1 MSIKEKLKLN
11 KIDGAKAL
19 NIAAIVLSVLL
30 LPILLI
36 NCILLIESMVKPNE
50 VPSIGKMTPLIVLT
64 ESMEPEIQAGD
75 LIICENIKAGN
86 VTEGDVISFV
96 DPEGNGSSV
105 VTHRVIGLVHE
116 DGALV
121 GFRTQGDNN
130 DIEDRLTVPVE
141 NLVGIWTGKR
151 VGGIGRVILFTQ
163 STAGIILCLVLPIGA
178 FVLYE
183 VLRRKK
189 QDQEKQNDIDALRA
203 ELEAL
208 KSGKSNQ
215 EDAQIVAAVSDTEEV
230 SE

>member
-11 KIDGAKAL
+11 KIDGVKAL

-36 NCILLIESMVKPNE
+36 NSILLVKSMVNPDE

-64 ESMEPEIQAGD
+64 ESMEPEIQSGD
-75 LIICENIKAGN
+75 LILCKEIKASE
-86 VTEGDVISFV
+86 VEEDDVISFF
-96 DPEGNGSSV
+96 DPEGNGSAV
-105 VTHRVIGLVHE
+105 VTHRVIGLVYE
-116 DGALV
+116 DGELV

-163 STAGIILCLVLPIGA
+163 STLGIILCIFLPIGA

-189 QDQEKQNDIDALRA
+189 QDKEKQSDIDALRA
-203 ELEAL
+203 QLEAL
-208 KSGKSNQ
+208 QREKAQ
-215 EDAQIVAAVSDTEEV
+215 EAQTESSAQ
-230 SE
+230 SEEISE

>member
-64 ESMEPEIQAGD
+64 ESMEPEIKAGD

-86 VTEGDVISFV
+86 VKEGDVISFF

-163 STAGIILCLVLPIGA
+163 STVGIILCLVLPIGA